1 MILFDKVK
9 SNQQIYKK
17 EQSIKEVKY
26 RPTKISNYKQVL

>member
-17 EQSIKEVKY
+17 EQPIKKEKY
-26 RPTKISNYKQVL
+26 RPTKISNDKQVL